1 MTPYQKQVHL
11 HLLQLLPVRTHQP
24 LDETRFRPRAMLR
37 PVVYNGK
44 RYDNC
49 AEAARAA
56 GCTRQTMYQKLCRG
70 QAKYA

>member
-11 HLLQLLPVRTHQP
+11 QLLQLLPVRTYKSP
-24 LDETRFRPRAMLR
+24 EKEFRLPAQIR
-37 PVVYNGK
+37 PVIYNGV